1 MNRSNEKIL
10 GKRMN
15 APVEDIDIIKISEE
29 FQALRSEWR
38 ELWVRAKGLH
48 HESFDVCWIVWDC
61 VAKRTGK
68 SLRIVT
74 ARRNGKLIAVWPLVR
89 SRNRLWTMLRPLGPD
104 SADYTTILVDPEH
117 SSDKLIESIWFAAR
131 KQCASDIILLPFLD
145 CESHLYRLA
154 MEHDGLVTHKE
165 DPCAVARLSREVN
178 WESFAASLGT
188 LSGRKAGALRRRL
201 ERQGKVDVRVLG
213 PEDGDNNVCMIDWML
228 ASKRDWAERVDKKGQ
243 WLYSSIY
250 RDYLIALANHKS
262 EGEEACAR
270 ILVLSMNDAPIAVC
284 MVGMGKQS
292 LLGIMNSFD
301 RQHAKLAPGAIAME
315 AWVRWAIEHGN
326 DFDLG
331 VGSETFKPYWS
342 KGNLSRVS
350 SIEIAHSAWGR
361 VAYAMRDGAS
371 RLSAIRAGMRR
382 GKVSAGPAKTHHPHG
397 AASNANSGESDER
410 PDEASSPERTG
421 AERES

>member
-1 MNRSNEKIL
+1 MARTMGPCERTPSSVVRRLLDRLGLCCETNREIASDRHCTPQWKAHCGL
-10 GKRMN
+10 ATG
-15 APVEDIDIIKISEE
+15 AFAQSSPVDHAAAIGS
-29 FQALRSEWR
+29 
-38 ELWVRAKGLH
+38 GL
-48 HESFDVCWIVWDC
+48 
-61 VAKRTGK
+61 
-68 SLRIVT
+68 
-74 ARRNGKLIAVWPLVR
+74 
-89 SRNRLWTMLRPLGPD
+89 
-104 SADYTTILVDPEH
+104 ADYTTILVDPEH
-117 SSDKLIESIWFAAR
+117 SSDKLIESIWFATR
-131 KQCASDIILLPFLD
+131 KQCASDLILLPFLD

-165 DPCAVARLSREVN
+165 DLCAAARLSREVN

-250 RDYLIALANHKS
+250 RDYLIALANQKNK
-262 EGEEACAR
+262 GDEEACAR

-315 AWVRWAIEHGN
+315 AWVRWAIEHGS

-331 VGSETFKPYWS
+331 VGSETFKPYRR
-342 KGNLSRVS
+342 KGNISRVS

-371 RLSAIRAGMRR
+371 RLSAIRADMRR
-382 GKVSAGPAKTHHPHG
+382 GKVAAGPAKTHHAHG
-397 AASNANSGESDER
+397 TASNANPGESDER
-410 PDEASSPERTG
+410 PDEAYRRSAPGRS
-421 AERES
+421 ESHRHVKPRSGTTAWR